1 MSVVEWSLG
10 LRQRRKNNI
19 TYACFHRYKN
29 SNKHW
34 SSTILYCGLLLFFSH
49 DLKTIST
56 IS

>member
-34 SSTILYCGLLLFFSH
+34 SSIISYSGLLLFFSH
-49 DLKTIST
+49 DLKMIST
-56 IS
+56 RS